1 MEYLRSDRRQHPR
14 LEQRL
19 PLSLSANGYDFATST
34 QNISCA
40 GAYCTIKKYI
50 PPFTKL
56 KIRVSLPCLKTKKP
70 RAIECSGVVVR
81 TEDSSNGFFN
91 IAIFFNEIKEN
102 PRKKIADYVHQSL
115 SDTSLQS

>member
-1 MEYLRSDRRQHPR
+1 MEYLRSDRREHPR
-14 LEQRL
+14 LEQKL
-19 PLSLSANGYDFATST
+19 PFLVTTNGYDFSTNT

-56 KIRVSLPCLKTKKP
+56 KIKVCLPGSKSKAS
-70 RAIECSGVVVR
+70 REVECSGVVVR
-81 TEDSSNGFFN
+81 TEDTSNGFFN
-91 IAIFFNEIKEN
+91 IAIFFNQIKET
-102 PRKKIADYVHQSL
+102 PRKKIADYVHQCL